1 MTDPSRCFHRLSYL
15 AAALRYGSMRAAG
28 DALDIAPSVVS
39 RQIALLEK
47 ELGFQLLEK
56 KGRNGVTGTEAAQVL
71 LECHEQ
77 RNASIDH
84 AMIRLDTLRNSKS
97 STLRIVAT
105 EGFLP
110 SIRRHLFDVLGRQ
123 PNASLIIDFMSVPQL
138 TQELLDDRAHLALV
152 FAPIPHADLEILE
165 HVHQPLHLIVPK
177 DHALAACKT
186 SVSFRAITAERL
198 ALTSPTIGIRQ
209 LVRRVETYEKVSL
222 VPELTTSSLELI
234 KHFVLSGRGVT
245 LAPTIAF
252 EEELSSGEA
261 VALTVENAT
270 FLTAQACILAKRDRP
285 PSKAVQDCVAMLR
298 SRLSVF
304 AGRGANSLDTNTQDT
319 KQPTDTVLDH

>member
-1 MTDPSRCFHRLSYL
+1 M
-15 AAALRYGSMRAAG
+15 
-28 DALDIAPSVVS
+28 V
-39 RQIALLEK
+39 
-47 ELGFQLLEK
+47 
-56 KGRNGVTGTEAAQVL
+56 GTEAAQVL

-84 AMIRLDTLRNSKS
+84 AMIRLDALRSRKS

-110 SIRRHLFDVLGRQ
+110 SIRHQLDHLLDLQ
-123 PNASLIIDFMSVPQL
+123 ANASLIIDFMSVPQL
-138 TQELLDDRAHLALV
+138 TQELLEDRAHLALV

-177 DHALAACKT
+177 GHSLATCKT
-186 SVSFRAITAERL
+186 SVTFRAITAERL

-252 EEELSSGEA
+252 EEELRNGDA

-270 FLTAQACILAKRDRP
+270 FLTAQACILTKRDRQA
-285 PSKAVQDCVAMLR
+285 SKDVQDCVALLR
-298 SRLSVF
+298 SRLPMF
-304 AGRGANSLDTNTQDT
+304 ARSNPHHPA
-319 KQPTDTVLDH
+319 